1 MAKILNLIS
10 LETIKKGKLDEALE
24 KLGYVR
30 TKVMAERWGL
40 TNDRINKYFSA
51 GYTCDC
57 FKINNIRYISV
68 NAQNPAEVMV

>member
-1 MAKILNLIS
+1 MLNLIS
-10 LETIKKGKLDEALE
+10 LETIKKGKLDDALE

-40 TNDRINKYFSA
+40 TNDRVNKYFSA
-51 GYTCDC
+51 GYTCDN

-68 NAQNPAEVMV
+68 HAPNPAEVMA